1 MKNQHDQR
9 RRTLLQWLA
18 GTAVTSTLAGTVGEA
33 AAASASNAKGKGKDI
48 ARIGDAA
55 MALEFDSQLRCRVV
69 SRRGP
74 RPTAVTAFA
83 ASERLGLARDRW
95 IGNFALSSQAADRVD
110 GPHGPG
116 VRHRLTGIAA
126 EGVEKT
132 VAVTFYARQ
141 PGFAVLR
148 VSYRNTGDKPLPVA
162 AWISSAHT
170 LRPAAGRK
178 PEFWT
183 FSGASHAD
191 RRDWVQPLVP
201 GFDQRN
207 FMGMNA
213 SDYGSG
219 TPAADVWHREC
230 GWRSATST
238 PCRAWSRCRCVRWQV
253 ALRWRSSSSMKRR
266 CSLAKRSKRWIPSW
280 RCTRAITLPRWTS
293 IARRWPTAAWRPQ
306 GAGGSYEAIWCAWG
320 YERDFTVAE
329 IEGTYSKVKE
339 LGFKWAVL
347 DDGWQ
352 TNEGDWALDPRKF
365 RTEADMV
372 AFVGDPR
379 AGLKAK
385 LWLAPAGRRS
395 RLGPAARPHR
405 HAVAGRRRRGAER
418 HVVERLLPVPGLSA
432 DAGLHP
438 EAGQQDHRRVGLS
451 GPEARRPAHERRR
464 ALLQPGPQ
472 PCAAR
477 RSRREAPGF
486 LEDGLRHGAEANPN
500 AVVEFCPCGTSYAF
514 HNFPT

>member
-213 SDYGSG
+213 SDYGRARRRPMSG
-219 TPAADVWHREC
+219 TGRRHRGRPPRHCAAPGLAADHRGG
-230 GWRSATST
+230 GWRFVAVEARAVTLKSGETLETLDAFLALHQGDYFATLDAVS
-238 PCRAWSRCRCVRWQV
+238 PRHGRA
-253 ALRWRSSSSMKRR
+253 
-266 CSLAKRSKRWIPSW
+266 
-280 RCTRAITLPRWTS
+280 
-293 IARRWPTAAWRPQ
+293 RPGGAE
-306 GAGGSYEAIWCAWG
+306 GAGRVLRADLVRLGLRA
-320 YERDFTVAE
+320 DFTVAE

-372 AFVGDPR
+372 AFV
-379 AGLKAK
+379 KAPS
-385 LWLAPAGRRS
+385 APA
-395 RLGPAARPHR
+395 
-405 HAVAGRRRRGAER
+405 
-418 HVVERLLPVPGLSA
+418 
-432 DAGLHP
+432 
-438 EAGQQDHRRVGLS
+438 
-451 GPEARRPAHERRR
+451 
-464 ALLQPGPQ
+464 
-472 PCAAR
+472 
-477 RSRREAPGF
+477 
-486 LEDGLRHGAEANPN
+486 
-500 AVVEFCPCGTSYAF
+500 
-514 HNFPT
+514 